1 MINFAGSHL
10 SNGEIGKISQIYKRM
25 KTEIKHTDNT
35 VVITIEGRL
44 DTVTSSEFE
53 KTLSPYLALKGIEL
67 VLDCNSMEYISS
79 AGLRIVLVIYK
90 TLTANG
96 GTFIIRNLNKEV
108 RSVFDMTGFSRIL
121 TIE

>member
-1 MINFAGSHL
+1 MIIFAGSRL

-25 KTEIKHTDNT
+25 KTEITHTDNT

-53 KTLSPYLALKGIEL
+53 KTLFPYLALKGIEL

-96 GTFIIRNLNKEV
+96 GNFIIRNLNKEV